1 MTKQKKYILSIG
13 LFLLLFGITFF
24 YIFSN
29 YSVTDFIETLKRC
42 NPIFIGFAFLCVLAY
57 LGMNCIFLK
66 KIFHLFE
73 TKISWIQ
80 ALGYTCT
87 EIYFSAVTPSST
99 GGQPIELIYMARDH
113 IPYRKSTIVVLINTI
128 LYKLAIVLLGVVSI
142 LCFPNLLLNH
152 GILFNTLMLIG
163 MGLNIFVILFFSLL
177 VFSKKIPNRLIHF
190 FLKVLI
196 KLHIVKKEK
205 EVEKKQEMENAL
217 KDYQKCSELTK
228 KNPKL
233 FLKLFSLILL
243 QRIFLFSIS
252 FLIYRAFGLNE
263 YSFLP
268 LVALQIGVNQAID
281 SVPFPGGVMVG
292 EGLTYQ
298 INTMI
303 FGSTFALSSM
313 LLVRGISFYFL
324 ILFSSFV
331 YLCYHISGVRKEK
344 QHDRSL

>member
-13 LFLLLFGITFF
+13 FFLLLFGITFF

-29 YSVTDFIETLKRC
+29 YSITEFIQTLKQC
-42 NPIFIGFAFLCVLAY
+42 NPIFIGFAFLCVLSY
-57 LGMNCIFLK
+57 LLMNCIFLK
-66 KIFHLFE
+66 RIFNLFE
-73 TKISWIQ
+73 TKINWKQ

-128 LYKLAIVLLGVVSI
+128 LYKLVIVLLGVVSI
-142 LCFPNLLLNH
+142 ICFPKLLLNN

-163 MGLNIFVILFFSLL
+163 MSLNVLVILFFSLL
-177 VFSKKIPNRLIHF
+177 VFSKKIPNHLIHI
-190 FLKVLI
+190 FLKILV
-196 KLHIVKKEK
+196 KLHFIKKEK
-205 EVEKKQEMENAL
+205 EPEKKQEMETAL

-228 KNPKL
+228 QNPKL
-233 FLKLFSLILL
+233 FLKLFSIILL
-243 QRIFLFSIS
+243 QRFFLFSIS
-252 FLIYRAFGLNE
+252 YLIYRSFGLHH
-263 YSFLP
+263 YSFLS
-268 LVALQIGVNQAID
+268 LLALQIGVNQAID

-298 INTMI
+298 INTMV
-303 FGSTFALSSM
+303 FGSSFALSSM

-324 ILFSSFV
+324 ILFSSIV
-331 YLCYHISGVRKEK
+331 YLCYHISGIRKEK
-344 QHDRSL
+344 TI